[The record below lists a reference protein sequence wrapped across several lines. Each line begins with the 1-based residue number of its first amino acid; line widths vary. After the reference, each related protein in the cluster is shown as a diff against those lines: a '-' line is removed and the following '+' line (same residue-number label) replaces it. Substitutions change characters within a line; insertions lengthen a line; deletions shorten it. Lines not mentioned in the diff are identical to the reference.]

1 MASAFTPHRFKSL
14 DRVSHIFFVE
24 EKIITRAPPPWAPC
38 ISCSTFAKV
47 LSLSRGL
54 FMTTT
59 FCVISWLALRLST
72 SPTFS
77 FQGDLI
83 NSLARART
91 SFGHVAVNNKVCRF
105 GGIEEITLRI
115 WGSNPMSNILSAS
128 SSTKNETASSRT
140 CLPSRKSFNRPGVAI
155 TTVAPCRISES
166 WGPFGAPPYTQAVFS
181 PEDWKNFLV
190 SSWIWV
196 DSSRVGAMTTTL
208 MSRAYPPVCSI
219 RRVAGTM
226 KPRVFPLPVLATPI
240 RSYPFIT
247 MGQAWAWIGDG
258 ALNPARCTSL
268 NTV

>member
-128 SSTKNETASSRT
+128 SSTKKRDRLESY
-140 CLPSRKSFNRPGVAI
+140 LPPLQEIIQPPRCSDHHRRPLPDI
-155 TTVAPCRISES
+155 REL
-166 WGPFGAPPYTQAVFS
+166 GPFWRPAIHTSRLQPGGL
-181 PEDWKNFLV
+181 EKLLGFLV
-190 SSWIWV
+190 DLGGQLPGGRHDHNFDVPGISPGLQHTQ
-196 DSSRVGAMTTTL
+196 SRRHHEAQGFPA
-208 MSRAYPPVCSI
+208 SRLGYAYQV
-219 RRVAGTM
+219 V
-226 KPRVFPLPVLATPI
+226 
-240 RSYPFIT
+240 PFHNN
-247 MGQAWAWIGDG
+247 G
-258 ALNPARCTSL
+258 PSL
-268 NTV
+268 GLDR